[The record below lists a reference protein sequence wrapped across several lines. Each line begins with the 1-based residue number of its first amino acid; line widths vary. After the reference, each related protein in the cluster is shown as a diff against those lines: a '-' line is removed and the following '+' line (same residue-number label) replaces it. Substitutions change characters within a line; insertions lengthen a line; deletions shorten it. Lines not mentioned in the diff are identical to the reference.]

1 MNNLKDIVLHET
13 TINEIIYWIGKANN
27 DEDSIKDTKTA
38 ACQSLFPLI
47 NIFNCETVVEL
58 GTHWGCSTVSLL
70 ENCPNI
76 KTLYTIDNYLP
87 YKDTVPPYVEV
98 NEAGANFL
106 KLSARR
112 YFSLIDKHLQKK
124 LRLIYGDT
132 IKSVKKFED
141 NSIDFLWFD
150 AHLSEDQLEE
160 ELKCWYP
167 KVAHGGIVG
176 VHDCG
181 NNGCDMDQVV
191 YDFMDERTTE
201 GNISYFND
209 TISWIKGHD

>member
-1 MNNLKDIVLHET
+1 MNNIKDIVLHQS
-13 TINEIIYWIGKANN
+13 TIDDIVYWVIEAQENL
-27 DEDSIKDTKTA
+27 KDKRVA
-38 ACQSLFPLI
+38 SCQSLFPLI

-58 GTHWGCSTVSLL
+58 GTHWGCAAVSLL
-70 ENCPNI
+70 ENCPGI
-76 KTLYTIDNYLP
+76 KKLYTIDNYLP
-87 YKDTVPPYVEV
+87 YRDTVPPFVEV
-98 NEAGANFL
+98 NEVGANFL
-106 KLSARR
+106 KLSARKN
-112 YFSLIDKHLQKK
+112 FSLLEKDLQKK
-124 LRLIYGDT
+124 LCLIYGDT

-141 NSIDFLWFD
+141 KSIDFLWFD

-191 YDFMDERTTE
+191 YDFMDERNTE

>member
-1 MNNLKDIVLHET
+1 MINKFKILKKIKLFEPFHDLQEENAILTTLKSNFWASGAGINN
-13 TINEIIYWIGKANN
+13 
-27 DEDSIKDTKTA
+27 
-38 ACQSLFPLI
+38 
-47 NIFNCETVVEL
+47 
-58 GTHWGCSTVSLL
+58 
-70 ENCPNI
+70 
-76 KTLYTIDNYLP
+76 
-87 YKDTVPPYVEV
+87 
-98 NEAGANFL
+98 
-106 KLSARR
+106 
-112 YFSLIDKHLQKK
+112 
-124 LRLIYGDT
+124 
-132 IKSVKKFED
+132 VKKFED

-191 YDFMDERTTE
+191 YDFMDERNTE